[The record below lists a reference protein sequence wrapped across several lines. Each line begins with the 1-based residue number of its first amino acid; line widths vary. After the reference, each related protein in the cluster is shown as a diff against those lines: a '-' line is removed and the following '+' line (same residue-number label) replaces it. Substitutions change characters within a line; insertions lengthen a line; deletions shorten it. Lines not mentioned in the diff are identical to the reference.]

1 MTHEHCQ
8 KNIIV
13 AFWLNLVFALIEL
26 VGAFFTNSVA
36 IASDAIHDLGDS
48 IAIGSA
54 WYLERYAVKE
64 RDNRFPFGYK
74 RFSLLGGLINCLVL
88 ILGSLLILRETLP
101 RLWAPEAVHSDGMVW
116 LAIIGLL
123 FNGIAAWRL
132 HHGHSLNENILS
144 LHFLED
150 VLGWVAVLIVAL
162 AMKLGD
168 FAILDP
174 LLALAIAAWV
184 IWNAAKRLRAVLRIF
199 LQSLPEELELNVLED
214 LISSQPGVLG
224 VHDTRVWSLDGRHHV
239 LSSHVKINDDMGAR
253 ARNTLKVQI
262 REALAKRGILD
273 VTLEFECEGDSC

>member
-1 MTHEHCQ
+1 MSHAHGHN
-8 KNIIV
+8 NIIV
-13 AFWLNLVFALIEL
+13 AFWLNLIFALIEL

-48 IAIGSA
+48 IAIGTA
-54 WYLERYAVKE
+54 WYLERYARKD
-64 RDNRFPFGYK
+64 RDSRFPFGYK

-88 ILGSLLILRETLP
+88 ILGSLLVLRETLP
-101 RLWAPEAVHSDGMVW
+101 RIWAPEAVHPDGMIG
-116 LAIIGLL
+116 LAIVGLL
-123 FNGIAAWRL
+123 FNGLAAWRL

-150 VLGWVAVLIVAL
+150 VLGWIAVLMVAL

-174 LLALAIAAWV
+174 LLAFGIAVWV
-184 IWNAAKRLRAVLRIF
+184 FWNAAKRLRSVLKIF
-199 LQSLPEELELNVLED
+199 LQSLPEELELHVLEE
-214 LISSQPGVLG
+214 LILSQPGVLG

-239 LSSHVKINDDMGAR
+239 LSSHISIDEAMGAR
-253 ARNTLKVQI
+253 ERNALKIQI
-262 REALAKRGILD
+262 REILAQRNISD